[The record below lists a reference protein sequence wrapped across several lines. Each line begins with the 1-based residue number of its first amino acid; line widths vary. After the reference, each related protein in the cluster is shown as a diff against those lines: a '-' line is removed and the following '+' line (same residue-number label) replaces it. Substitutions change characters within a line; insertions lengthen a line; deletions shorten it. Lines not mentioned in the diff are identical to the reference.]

1 MSQAKIVL
9 GEPPNPRQLE
19 FFKARNKYIM
29 YGGAR
34 GGGKSWGMRTKFV
47 MLCGRYPG
55 IRCLLLRRTLQELQ
69 ENHVEPL
76 LKLLYGAAKY
86 NERHKT
92 FTFANGSK
100 IVLGY
105 CDREPD
111 TRQYQ
116 GQEYDVIGLEEA
128 THFTYQQYL
137 DMTMCM
143 RSTRTDFKPRMY
155 LTCNPGDVGHAW
167 VKRLFID
174 RDYKSTEN
182 PDDYCF
188 IPAKVWDNAVLM
200 RADPDYV
207 KTLMALPE
215 DQRRAMLD
223 GDWDV
228 FSGQYFPEFRREL
241 HVVDPIEIQPWW
253 QCYRAIDYG
262 LDMLACLWGA
272 FDEVGHGYIYRELC
286 VPNTIVSDAARMIL
300 DAGSE
305 PIAATFMPA
314 DLLGR
319 SSQTGVSIYEA
330 FSHAG
335 LRGTPVNNPRVAGWL
350 NLKEW
355 IHPVDDGAGNVSPR
369 LKIFSTCKELIRC
382 LPQLQYAKTGDPSD
396 AAKDPHDITHAP
408 DALRYMMDG
417 RPRPGEKPVEQRK
430 TNRKPIQQ
438 QTKSILS
445 YGGRR

>member
-1 MSQAKIVL
+1 MKQTIIL
-9 GEPPNPRQLE
+9 GERPNPRQME
-19 FFKARNKYIM
+19 FFKARARYIC

-34 GGGKSWGMRTKFV
+34 GGGKSWAMRTKFV

-55 IRCLLLRRTLQELQ
+55 IKCLLLRRTLQELQ

-76 LKLLYGAAKY
+76 LKLLYKAAKY

-128 THFTYQQYL
+128 THFTFQKYL
-137 DMTMCM
+137 DMTLCN
-143 RSTRTDFKPRMY
+143 RSTRTDFAPRMY

-174 RDYKSTEN
+174 RDYKDGEN
-182 PDDYCF
+182 PEEYIF
-188 IPAKVWDNAVLM
+188 IPAKVFDNAVLM
-200 RADPDYV
+200 RTNPGYV
-207 KTLMALPE
+207 KTLMALPV

-241 HVVDPIEIQPWW
+241 HVIDPIEIQPWW

-262 LDMLACLWGA
+262 LDMLACLWCA
-272 FDEVGHGYIYRELC
+272 FDEVGNAYVYRELC

-300 DAGSE
+300 SAGSE
-305 PIAATFMPA
+305 PITATFIPA

-330 FSHAG
+330 FSAAG

-355 IHPVDDGAGNVSPR
+355 LHPRSDGAGNVSPR
-369 LKIFSTCKELIRC
+369 LKIFSTCTELIRC

-417 RPRPGEKPVEQRK
+417 RPMPGEKPDEEKLYPSR
-430 TNRKPIQQ
+430 RPIQQ